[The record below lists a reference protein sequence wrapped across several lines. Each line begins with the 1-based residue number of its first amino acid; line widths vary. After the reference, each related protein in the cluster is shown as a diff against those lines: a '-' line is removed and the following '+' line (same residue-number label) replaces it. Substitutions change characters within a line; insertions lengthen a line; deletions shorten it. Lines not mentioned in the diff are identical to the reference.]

1 MSIVGTIE
9 RITGP
14 IAHVRT
20 HAPVAVLEHVWVG
33 ALRLAAEVISVAG
46 DRATVQ
52 IYEETTGVR
61 PGEPVEGTGH
71 PLSVRLAPGL
81 IGQTFDGIQRPLEVV
96 REAQGIYLRR
106 GASEGLPDRAW
117 AFTPRVAVG
126 EAVEPG
132 AVLGTVPETP
142 LIEHRVLVPPLV
154 EGTIVEVA
162 AAGPLRYADVVARV
176 RGADGAVHD
185 VTLAQRWPVRRPR
198 PIAARLEPDRPL
210 VTGQR
215 VLDTFFP
222 IVKGGSAALPGP
234 FGAGKTVLQHSLA
247 KWSDAQVIVYV
258 GCGERGNEMAQ
269 VLQEF
274 PELVDPRSGR
284 PLMERTILV
293 ANTSNMPVA
302 AREAS
307 VYTGITL
314 AEYYRDQ
321 GYDVALMAD
330 STSRWAEALREIAG
344 RLEEMPA
351 EEGYPA
357 YLPSRLAAFYERACR
372 ATTLS
377 GAEGSV
383 TVIGAVSPPGGDFTE
398 PVTQH
403 TQRFT
408 RAFWALDRELASA
421 RHYPAVS
428 WRGSYSFYAGAV
440 AGWWRATTGL
450 DWMDL
455 RRRAGDVLEQDAR
468 LEQMVRLVGAE
479 ALPDRQR
486 WTLEMATLIKEGV
499 LRQNGLHPVDAFCPP
514 EKQARLLRLFVELHD
529 QGVVLIEAGVPLLR
543 LREALDRP
551 TLTRLKETV
560 PNDDL
565 ERLHAVAHDLARAL
579 GALRHQA
586 EAERGP
592 GPRGPGAK
600 GPGAT
605 SPGPGPARPGSEVRS

>member
-1 MSIVGTIE
+1 MTHVGTIE
-9 RITGP
+9 RIAGP
-14 IAHVRT
+14 IAQVRT
-20 HAPVAVLEHVWVG
+20 HASVAVLEHVWVG
-33 ALRLAAEVISVAG
+33 HERLAAEVISVAG
-46 DRATVQ
+46 DSATVQ

-61 PGEPVEGTGH
+61 PGEPVAGTGH
-71 PLSVRLAPGL
+71 PLSVVLAPGL

-106 GASEGLPDRAW
+106 GATEALPDRDC
-117 AFTPRVAVG
+117 AFTPAVAAG
-126 EAVEPG
+126 DAVTAG
-132 AVLGTVPETP
+132 AILGRVPETP
-142 LIEHRVLVPPLV
+142 LVEHRVLVPPGIAGEV
-154 EGTIVEVA
+154 ISIVPEGV
-162 AAGPLRYADVVARV
+162 RRFADVIARI
-176 RGADGAVHD
+176 RDGEGGEHD

-198 PIAARLEPDRPL
+198 PFTERLEPNQPL
-210 VTGQR
+210 ITGQR

-222 IVKGGSAALPGP
+222 VVRGGSAALPGP

-274 PELVDPRSGR
+274 PQLVDPRSGR
-284 PLMERTILV
+284 PLMDRTILV

-307 VYTGITL
+307 IYTGVTL

-321 GYDVALMAD
+321 GYHVALMAD

-357 YLPSRLAAFYERACR
+357 YLPSRLAAFYERAGR
-372 ATTLS
+372 VTTLS
-377 GAEGSV
+377 GDEGSV

-428 WRGSYSFYAGAV
+428 WRGSYSFYAGNV
-440 AGWWRATTGL
+440 ADWWRDATGG
-450 DWMDL
+450 DWLDL
-455 RRRAGDVLEQDAR
+455 RRRASDVLEKDAR
-468 LEQMVRLVGAE
+468 LEQMVRLVGSE

-486 WTLEMATLIKEGV
+486 WTLEIATLIKEGV
-499 LRQNGLHPVDAFCPP
+499 LRQNALHPVDAFCPP
-514 EKQARLLRLFVELHD
+514 AKQARLLRLFLDLHD
-529 QGVVLIEAGVPLLR
+529 QGVALIERRVPLMR
-543 LREALDRP
+543 LRESLDR
-551 TLTRLKETV
+551 TVLTRLKETV

-565 ERLHAVAHDLARAL
+565 KPLDDVARDLARGLA
-579 GALRHQA
+579 ALRPDA
-586 EAERGP
+586 EAGAA
-592 GPRGPGAK
+592 PREA
-600 GPGAT
+600 
-605 SPGPGPARPGSEVRS
+605 S

>member
-1 MSIVGTIE
+1 MSVVGRIE

-14 IAHVRT
+14 IAHIRT

-33 ALRLAAEVISVAG
+33 VDRLAAEVISVAG

-71 PLSVRLAPGL
+71 PLSVLLAPGL

-96 REAQGIYLRR
+96 RDAQGIYLRR

-126 EAVEPG
+126 DAVAPG
-132 AVLGTVPETP
+132 QILGTVPETP
-142 LIEHRVLVPPLV
+142 LIEHRVLVPPLMQ
-154 EGTIVEVA
+154 GTITEVA
-162 AAGPLRYADVVARV
+162 PEGPLHYADVVARIQD
-176 RGADGAVHD
+176 ADGTLHD

-210 VTGQR
+210 ITGQR

-377 GAEGSV
+377 GEEGSV

-440 AGWWRATTGL
+440 AGWWREATGI

-455 RRRAGDVLEQDAR
+455 RRRASDVLEQDAR

-514 EKQARLLRLFVELHD
+514 EKQARLLRLFVDLHD
-529 QGVVLIEAGVPLLR
+529 HGVASIEAGVPLLR

-560 PNDDL
+560 PNDDVD
-565 ERLHAVAHDLARAL
+565 RLDAVAHDLARAF
-579 GALRHQA
+579 GALRHEA

-592 GPRGPGAK
+592 GHRNTGSEGPER
-600 GPGAT
+600 P
-605 SPGPGPARPGSEVRS
+605 SPEARNEVRS

>member
-1 MSIVGTIE
+1 MSVVGTLQQ
-9 RITGP
+9 ITGP
-14 IAHVRT
+14 IARMRLTGTVG
-20 HAPVAVLEHVWVG
+20 VLEHVLVG
-33 ALRLAAEVISVAG
+33 HDRLAAEVISIDH

-52 IYEETTGVR
+52 IYEETTGLR
-61 PGEPVEGTGH
+61 PGEPVEGTGR
-71 PLSVRLAPGL
+71 PLSVLLAPGL

-96 REAQGIYLRR
+96 RDAQGIYLKR
-106 GASEGLPDRAW
+106 GAAEGLPERSW
-117 AFTPRVAVG
+117 AFTPVVEVGDRVSG
-126 EAVEPG
+126 G

-142 LIEHRVLVPPLV
+142 LVTHRVLVPPALSGEV
-154 EGTIVEVA
+154 EEI
-162 AAGPLRYADVVARV
+162 AGEGELGAGDTVARV
-176 RGADGAVHD
+176 RDDEGEVHAIG
-185 VTLAQRWPVRRPR
+185 LQQRWPVRQPR
-198 PIAARLEPDRPL
+198 PFAERREPDRPMI
-210 VTGQR
+210 TGQR

-222 IVKGGSAALPGP
+222 VARGGSAALPGP

-284 PLMERTILV
+284 PLMDRTILV

-321 GYDVALMAD
+321 GYHVALMAD

-357 YLPSRLAAFYERACR
+357 YLPSRLAAFYERAG
-372 ATTLS
+372 TVDTLA
-377 GAEGSV
+377 GEEGSV

-408 RAFWALDRELASA
+408 RAFWALDRDLASA

-428 WRGSYSFYAGAV
+428 WKGSYSFYEDAV
-440 AGWWRATTGL
+440 AAWWRDSTEY
-450 DWMDL
+450 DWQDL
-455 RRRAGDVLEQDAR
+455 RRRAGDVLEEDAR
-468 LEQMVRLVGAE
+468 LEQMVRLVGVD

-486 WTLEMATLIKEGV
+486 WVIEVAALLKEGV
-499 LRQNGLHPVDAFCPP
+499 LRQNALHEIDAFCEPA
-514 EKQARLLRLFVELHD
+514 KQVRLLALFVELHD
-529 QGVVLIEAGVPLLR
+529 AGLEAVEAGVSLLR
-543 LREALDRP
+543 LRESLDRA

-560 PNDDL
+560 PNDEVGRIDEVWSDTL
-565 ERLHAVAHDLARAL
+565 RTLAK
-579 GALRHQA
+579 LRK
-586 EAERGP
+586 EAERDEGV
-592 GPRGPGAK
+592 
-600 GPGAT
+600 
-605 SPGPGPARPGSEVRS
+605 PA